1 MQKERISQIETLGY
15 TNRLYSAHTHT
26 VETQFP
32 LFKQFFA
39 QTDSSQPGTGIIK
52 QTTWVIQLP
61 LSLCP
66 IQYPYI
72 HPFNV
77 M

>member
-1 MQKERISQIETLGY
+1 MQKERISRIETLRY

-61 LSLCP
+61 LSLSALSN
-66 IQYPYI
+66 I
-72 HPFNV
+72 HISIPL